1 MNNTFEAI
9 LERMTG
15 RIRDEASTME
25 GSFTYDNLASVASE
39 LARFY
44 DIEAGR
50 LIDRSHLDTAKGE
63 DLDRLGM
70 GEHGIARLQATY
82 EEAAFLIQGVPG
94 TVLSPAVGIQPV
106 DGDIVFYIAGN
117 YRIPDG
123 GSIMVNAKAS
133 QPGSGK
139 RILAGTKLKFVDK
152 YVGLT
157 GATIPQSSSGGYDKE
172 TDEQYYKRILES
184 ESDVAGYGN
193 LAWYK
198 KTAKEVPGVRAV
210 KVIDLARGVGTVD
223 VIIAGEGTGEV
234 APALIQR
241 VKEHIESKRIVGA
254 DVQVSGANLVA
265 ISVTASI
272 RIRESAD
279 LSLIKE
285 QFKKALERYFLEW
298 GFDTDNGQRVSYSKI
313 MVLLLEVDGV
323 TDVES
328 MSVNGKNSSIPIDVR
343 SIPFLKSEPAVGK
356 VKE

>member
-1 MNNTFEAI
+1 MDNTVERI
-9 LERMTG
+9 LERMRG
-15 RIRDEASTME
+15 RIRTEASTME
-25 GSFTYDNLASVASE
+25 GSFTYDNLASVANE

-44 DIEAGR
+44 DMEVGR
-50 LIDRSHLDTAKGE
+50 LLDRSHLDTAKGE
-63 DLDRLGM
+63 DLDRLGA
-70 GEHGIARLQATY
+70 GEHGVARIQATY
-82 EEAAFLIQGVPG
+82 EEAVFLMQGVPG
-94 TVLSPAVGIQPV
+94 TEISSAVGVQPE
-106 DGDIVFYIAGN
+106 DGDAVFYVSGS

-123 GSIMVNAKAS
+123 GSVLVNARAR

-139 RILAGTKLKFVDK
+139 RIFAGTKLKFLDK

-157 GATIPQSSSGGYDKE
+157 AVTILQSSSGGYDRE
-172 TDEQYYKRILES
+172 SDENYLKRILES
-184 ESDVAGYGN
+184 EADVAGYGN

-223 VIIAGEGTGEV
+223 VIIAGEGTGE
-234 APALIQR
+234 ASPALIQR